1 MEIIARG
8 QFTLTATRDAY
19 ALWAD
24 PAAQTLPAAADGT
37 VAPEALTAAAVTL
50 HAARGASALALTRS
64 DQPAAPGAAHWRL
77 GAASGCAFTAT
88 GAATLTPSALT
99 QDQGAQIVLVDLEGR
114 ETRTLTLT
122 LSRARRGEQ
131 GEQGPQGEQGE
142 KGEQGETG
150 PQGPQGE
157 KGEPGKEGAPGK
169 DGAAGPM
176 LRMRGTWA
184 AAVGYVRDAEFVDAV
199 LYEPTAQF
207 YLCLKSHTSTAA
219 APPTQS
225 ASLWRE
231 MSQMEALATS
241 VLLAG
246 RGWVKVLGA
255 GRLFVGTADGAEG
268 WEMTEGEIRHTA
280 SGLRLTADGHL
291 QAPTADALRLTAQ
304 AADAQPGVNL
314 LPQSQ
319 PTEDDLDAWGRW
331 GGGSL
336 EAGTNPGATVWPYL
350 NFTFGSTGADGPIT
364 PAPTT
369 TLQQGRDYVLSFW
382 AAWNQQGADGLRLS
396 YVYLLGVN
404 NQGNQKL
411 SPAEGTDYPEV
422 GYAPTSGMRRYSLR
436 FRLGAAPP
444 AKVRGLLIGTA
455 AGVAGGIL
463 SMAAVQLEEGT
474 EPTPWRPAP
483 ADAASAT
490 QTSAQFAVMSSQIS
504 SKVSTATYEA
514 GIKDIT
520 EIKDTRS
527 DDQPPSWYIEN
538 YKRQR
543 VAEFKQQ
550 SAVGVGASGFCVV
563 ETTVP
568 WNDASG
574 GLPTQRTDVGGRRRQ
589 RAALSVEAWDAWTD
603 APTVAEMASEI
614 EQTADRIRLSVS
626 SSAVNLFRDGSFEA
640 DVNTTANTDA
650 TQGGSTVTF
659 PAWRDVYEPY
669 DVNSESPAL
678 PTGARV
684 MAVRNWGKGA
694 ACRVIL
700 GQQVPVE
707 PGRQYTVTLW
717 RHDGGSRT
725 AQDGVRWLDSRG
737 GSPTWSKVEL
747 APEQPQWQYG
757 WHRETWVT
765 QPAPSQA
772 RSLQVFLGTASSQA
786 DAWTLVDGVMV
797 MEGDLVTASMVPEA
811 FVADLRTDL
820 STALYRTGID
830 IATGAVTVQAATFQ
844 VEDPSGR
851 RTLLFDAQTG
861 LLSTRMINAEELTV
875 RRVEAAR
882 GTFDFLRCPGDAAS
896 GRLGVYVGEGAFEEA
911 AADAS
916 LARLTPGAAL
926 SKTAT
931 YAGQTGPSH
940 QSATHTLATLTATAP
955 CVVQLSGTVTGTLT
969 ARGLSNGALPFPDSY
984 DAPLEKAYA
993 VARLDLVQGGAV
1005 VAALADTQTGRTD
1018 PAAYAPSRAAL
1029 ADEAAASVSFHVDAT
1044 LALDAARPATLRLTY
1059 EWHFDSAS
1067 TSTYA
1072 RCTASFPAPS
1082 GLTIAVDSALTALC
1096 AEGLMMQA
1104 GTGRGRLTLTPG
1116 EGDGFRLKAPQ
1127 LTLDTA
1133 LHAPPPT
1140 PRRRPSGTPRSTSA
1154 PWPPGG
1160 ASCCPRPRS
1169 RSG

>member
-1 MEIIARG
+1 
-8 QFTLTATRDAY
+8 
-19 ALWAD
+19 
-24 PAAQTLPAAADGT
+24 
-37 VAPEALTAAAVTL
+37 
-50 HAARGASALALTRS
+50 
-64 DQPAAPGAAHWRL
+64 
-77 GAASGCAFTAT
+77 
-88 GAATLTPSALT
+88 
-99 QDQGAQIVLVDLEGR
+99 
-114 ETRTLTLT
+114 
-122 LSRARRGEQ
+122 
-131 GEQGPQGEQGE
+131 
-142 KGEQGETG
+142 
-150 PQGPQGE
+150 
-157 KGEPGKEGAPGK
+157 
-169 DGAAGPM
+169 M
-176 LRMRGTWA
+176 LRMRGPWA

-207 YLCLKSHTSTAA
+207 FLCLASHTSTAA

-225 ASLWRE
+225 ATLWRE

-255 GRLFVGTADGAEG
+255 GRLFVGTTDGADG
-268 WEMTEGEIRHTA
+268 WEMTQGEIRHTA

-304 AADAQPGVNL
+304 AAAAQPGVNL

-319 PTEDDLDAWGRW
+319 PTEADLDAWGRW
-331 GGGSL
+331 GTGTL
-336 EAGTNPGATVWPYL
+336 AAGTNPGATVWPYL
-350 NFTFGSTGADGPIT
+350 NFTFASSGADGPVT

-422 GYAPTSGMRRYSLR
+422 GYAPTTAMRRYSLR

-463 SMAAVQLEEGT
+463 SMACVQLEEGT

-483 ADAASAT
+483 ADAAPAA
-490 QTSAQFAVMSSQIS
+490 QTSAQFAVMASQIS

-543 VAEFKQQ
+543 VAEFKSQPI
-550 SAVGVGASGFCVV
+550 VGVGKSGFCVV

-589 RAALSVEAWDAWTD
+589 RAALSVEEWDAWTD

-659 PAWRDVYEPY
+659 PSWRDVYEPY
-669 DVNSESPAL
+669 DVNAADPAL

-765 QPAPSQA
+765 AAAPSQA
-772 RSLQVFLGTASSQA
+772 RSLQVFLGTAASDA

-797 MEGDLVTASMVPEA
+797 MEGDLATASMVPEA

-861 LLSTRMINAEELTV
+861 LLSTRMINASELTV
-875 RRVEAAR
+875 GRVEAAR

-931 YAGQTGPSH
+931 YSGQTGPSH

-1029 ADEAAASVSFHVDAT
+1029 SDEATASVSFHVDAT
-1044 LALDAARPATLRLTY
+1044 LTLDAASPVQLRLTY
-1059 EWHFDSAS
+1059 EWHFDAGRAA
-1067 TSTYA
+1067 TRA

-1104 GTGRGRLTLTPG
+1104 GTGRGRLTLTPDG
-1116 EGDGFRLKAPQ
+1116 TDGFRLTAPR
-1127 LTLDTA
+1127 LWLDA
-1133 LHAPPPT
+1133 DLHAPRRAQKTVSAMTATDAASEAFWDASLYVCTASAGGRFLLPT
-1140 PRRRPSGTPRSTSA
+1140 PTVAQRVNHIEVFCQQAVKLTCQGTGNMGGVASGQEWTAQAGRLYRLDYLA
-1154 PWPPGG
+1154 DIQAGG
-1160 ASCCPRPRS
+1160 MWVVS
-1169 RSG
+1169 